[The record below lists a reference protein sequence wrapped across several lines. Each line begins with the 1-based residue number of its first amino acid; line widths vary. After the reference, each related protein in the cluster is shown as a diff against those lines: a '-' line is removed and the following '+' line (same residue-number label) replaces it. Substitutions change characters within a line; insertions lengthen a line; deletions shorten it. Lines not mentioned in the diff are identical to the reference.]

1 MGWVRRYIARTYRSD
16 ICTGCGRPRQPAPP
30 AGGRWSIRGA
40 IRVKIALDERRGGS
54 LQQAVRVPT
63 EVGEQLRLLATLTGT
78 DEEEHLRR
86 AVHVYLETAGRESEI
101 AAFTGRARERLR
113 AVLDRLGDL

>member
-1 MGWVRRYIARTYRSD
+1 MYPVRPQSSTAGARSHAEVVDSTFD
-16 ICTGCGRPRQPAPP
+16 PGEDGRA
-30 AGGRWSIRGA
+30 S
-40 IRVKIALDERRGGS
+40 ERRHGV
-54 LQQAVRVPT
+54 QQTIRVPT
-63 EVGEQLRLLATLTGT
+63 EVGDQLRLLATLTGT

-86 AVHVYLETAGRESEI
+86 AVHVYLETSGRESEI

>member
-1 MGWVRRYIARTYRSD
+1 MYPVRPPVVNRRRTLARGVVDSTLD
-16 ICTGCGRPRQPAPP
+16 PGEDGRA
-30 AGGRWSIRGA
+30 S
-40 IRVKIALDERRGGS
+40 ERRHGV
-54 LQQAVRVPT
+54 QQTIRVPT
-63 EVGEQLRLLATLTGT
+63 EVGDQLRLLATLTGT

-86 AVHVYLETAGRESEI
+86 AVHVYLETSGRESEI

>member
-1 MGWVRRYIARTYRSD
+1 MYPLRAGSSTARGAREP
-16 ICTGCGRPRQPAPP
+16 G
-30 AGGRWSIRGA
+30 WSIRA
-40 IRVKIALDERRGGS
+40 SIRVKMVGRASDRRHA
-54 LQQAVRVPT
+54 LQQTIRVPT
-63 EVGEQLRLLATLTGT
+63 EVGDQLRLLATLTGT

-86 AVHVYLETAGRESEI
+86 AVLVYLETSGRESEV

>member
-1 MGWVRRYIARTYRSD
+1 MYSLRASPSTRGEAD
-16 ICTGCGRPRQPAPP
+16 EPG
-30 AGGRWSIRGA
+30 WSIRPS
-40 IRVKIALDERRGGS
+40 IRVKMVGRVSDRRHVV
-54 LQQAVRVPT
+54 QQTISVPA
-63 EVGEQLRLLATLTGT
+63 EVGDQLRLLATLTGT

-86 AVHVYLETAGRESEI
+86 AVRVYLETSGRESEV

>member
-1 MGWVRRYIARTYRSD
+1 MEGF
-16 ICTGCGRPRQPAPP
+16 
-30 AGGRWSIRGA
+30 
-40 IRVKIALDERRGGS
+40 
-54 LQQAVRVPT
+54 LQQAVRVPI
-63 EVGEQLRLLATLTGT
+63 ELGEQLRLLATLTGT

-113 AVLDRLGDL
+113 SVLDRLGDL

>member
-1 MGWVRRYIARTYRSD
+1 MYPLRAGSSTAR
-16 ICTGCGRPRQPAPP
+16 GPVELG
-30 AGGRWSIRGA
+30 WSIRSS
-40 IRVKIALDERRGGS
+40 IRVKMVGPASDRRHA
-54 LQQAVRVPT
+54 LQQTIRVPT
-63 EVGEQLRLLATLTGT
+63 EVGDQLRLLATLTGT

-86 AVHVYLETAGRESEI
+86 AVLVYLETSGRESEV

>member
-1 MGWVRRYIARTYRSD
+1 M
-16 ICTGCGRPRQPAPP
+16 
-30 AGGRWSIRGA
+30 
-40 IRVKIALDERRGGS
+40 
-54 LQQAVRVPT
+54 QQTIRVPT
-63 EVGEQLRLLATLTGT
+63 EVGDQLRLLATLTGT

-86 AVHVYLETAGRESEI
+86 AVHVYLETAGRESEV